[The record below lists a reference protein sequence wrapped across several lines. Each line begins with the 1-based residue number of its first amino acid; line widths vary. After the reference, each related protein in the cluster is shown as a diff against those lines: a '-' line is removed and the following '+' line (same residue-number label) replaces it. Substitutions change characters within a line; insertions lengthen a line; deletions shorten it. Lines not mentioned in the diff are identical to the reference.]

1 MQPIYDY
8 GDIVRVTRNVRNDG
22 SFPGSDRGDLLIR
35 RGEVG
40 HVRNI
45 GTFLQ
50 DQIIYTVHF
59 LEHDMQVGCR
69 EEELIPATDP
79 WVASRFENRDKVI
92 TLMSLAKEGE
102 ILVPAGTEGQI
113 MKVIRNAEVN
123 PHLTPHLK
131 TESNNVHYHVHF
143 SGHLLVVPESA
154 LSEAEP
160 HPTSSTPTDSPELP
174 ATEEA

>member
-92 TLMSLAKEGE
+92 TLMSLAINGE
-102 ILVPAGTEGQI
+102 ILVPAGTEGQV
-113 MKVIRNAEVN
+113 MKVLRHAD
-123 PHLTPHLK
+123 
-131 TESNNVHYHVHF
+131 TETVTYHVHF
-143 SGHLLVVPESA
+143 PGRMLQVPENALAAVDLTHDSQTESLPL
-154 LSEAEP
+154 LSE
-160 HPTSSTPTDSPELP
+160 
-174 ATEEA
+174 EEA

>member
-50 DQIIYTVHF
+50 DQIIYTVQC

-92 TLMSLAKEGE
+92 TLMSLAKQGE

-113 MKVIRNAEVN
+113 MKVIRDAKVN
-123 PHLTPHLK
+123 PHLK
-131 TESNNVHYHVHF
+131 TESNSVHYHVHF
-143 SGHLLVVPESA
+143 PGHLLVVPESA

-160 HPTSSTPTDSPELP
+160 DPTSYSTPTDSPELP